1 MQCRDLKVTGL
12 PVLAMAL
19 SIALAGWFIG
29 HGFKEGRSG
38 DRYVTVKGIA
48 ERDVKADVGLWPL
61 RYVAANNDLAQAQAR
76 ISQSREAVVAFLTL
90 QGITGDAIQLH
101 RLEVTD
107 VTANAWR
114 TGDYQNRF
122 IIAQTLMVRT
132 DQPELIEAASQNVGD
147 LVESGVILSYEGA
160 IQAGPTYLFTHLNDL
175 KPEMIAEATANAR
188 EAARQFA
195 EDSDSRLGGIRRA
208 NQGVFVIQ
216 PRDRAPGIDESSQID
231 KTVRVV
237 STIDYYLKD

>member
-1 MQCRDLKVTGL
+1 MQRDYILMTGL
-12 PVLAMAL
+12 LALA
-19 SIALAGWFIG
+19 IALAGWFIG
-29 HGFKEGRSG
+29 NGFKEGRAT

-48 ERDVKADVGLWPL
+48 ERDVQADVGLWPL
-61 RYVAANNDLAQAQAR
+61 RYVAADNDLAQAQAT
-76 ISQSREAVVAFLTL
+76 INKSRETVIAFLTL
-90 QGITGDAIQLH
+90 QGVPKESIQLD

-114 TGDYQNRF
+114 SGDYQNRF

-132 DQPELIEAASQNVGD
+132 NKPALIAAASQNVSD

-160 IQAGPTYLFTHLNDL
+160 MQGGPTYLFTQLSDL
-175 KPEMIAEATANAR
+175 KPDMIAEATANAR
-188 EAARQFA
+188 TAAEQFA
-195 EDSDSRLGGIRRA
+195 EGSGSRLGGIRRA

-237 STIDYYLKD
+237 STVDYYLSD